1 VVFARRFNDDVI
13 ASRRMTDNSGF
24 SVLLIEDEPT
34 LRQAIADGLEAGGF
48 SVAQAADAAAGLER
62 LHAFAYDALVVDLRL
77 PDANGLD
84 VLNEALTLFPTM
96 PAVVMTGFGG
106 VSDAVTAIK
115 RGAVDFLTK
124 PFQLSQ
130 LSRVLQAAIEQQQ
143 PQENA
148 QLPAQFHSRFRFH
161 DVVGCSAPMRA
172 VFSTLELIAPMHSTI
187 LIEGETGTGKELI
200 ARTIHHNSTR
210 HDQPFVAFNAAAIP
224 DGLAEAELFGHVKGA
239 FTGAVQSRA
248 GRFELAHRG
257 TLFIDEVSTMS
268 LPLQA
273 KLLRAL
279 QDRQVERL
287 GESRSVKFDIRII
300 AATNLDLCKMVK
312 DGAFREDL
320 YYRLNVVPVRLPPL
334 RARREDIPLLA
345 QYFVRQSCEANGMPV
360 RTLGQECVRIL
371 MNHPWPGNIR
381 QLENAMEC
389 AVAMSGSEGDIT
401 PAMLPE
407 EIRQPSESR
416 LTTSVS
422 IPEEGLNFLSVVS
435 QLERELILRSL
446 ERTGGNKRK
455 AARLLQLS
463 RTTLIDKLQRLG
475 TGGDAVA

>member
-1 VVFARRFNDDVI
+1 
-13 ASRRMTDNSGF
+13 MTDNSGF

-84 VLNEALTLFPTM
+84 VLDEALTLFPTM
-96 PAVVMTGFGG
+96 RAVVMTGFGG

-148 QLPAQFHSRFRFH
+148 QLPAQLHSRFRFH
-161 DVVGCSAPMRA
+161 DIVGCSAPMRA

-224 DGLAEAELFGHVKGA
+224 DGSLKR
-239 FTGAVQSRA
+239 SSS
-248 GRFELAHRG
+248 G
-257 TLFIDEVSTMS
+257 T
-268 LPLQA
+268 
-273 KLLRAL
+273 
-279 QDRQVERL
+279 
-287 GESRSVKFDIRII
+287 
-300 AATNLDLCKMVK
+300 
-312 DGAFREDL
+312 
-320 YYRLNVVPVRLPPL
+320 
-334 RARREDIPLLA
+334 
-345 QYFVRQSCEANGMPV
+345 
-360 RTLGQECVRIL
+360 
-371 MNHPWPGNIR
+371 
-381 QLENAMEC
+381 
-389 AVAMSGSEGDIT
+389 
-401 PAMLPE
+401 
-407 EIRQPSESR
+407 
-416 LTTSVS
+416 
-422 IPEEGLNFLSVVS
+422 
-435 QLERELILRSL
+435 
-446 ERTGGNKRK
+446 
-455 AARLLQLS
+455 
-463 RTTLIDKLQRLG
+463 
-475 TGGDAVA
+475 

>member
-1 VVFARRFNDDVI
+1 
-13 ASRRMTDNSGF
+13 
-24 SVLLIEDEPT
+24 
-34 LRQAIADGLEAGGF
+34 
-48 SVAQAADAAAGLER
+48 
-62 LHAFAYDALVVDLRL
+62 
-77 PDANGLD
+77 
-84 VLNEALTLFPTM
+84 
-96 PAVVMTGFGG
+96 
-106 VSDAVTAIK
+106 
-115 RGAVDFLTK
+115 
-124 PFQLSQ
+124 
-130 LSRVLQAAIEQQQ
+130 
-143 PQENA
+143 
-148 QLPAQFHSRFRFH
+148 
-161 DVVGCSAPMRA
+161 
-172 VFSTLELIAPMHSTI
+172 
-187 LIEGETGTGKELI
+187 
-200 ARTIHHNSTR
+200 
-210 HDQPFVAFNAAAIP
+210 
-224 DGLAEAELFGHVKGA
+224 
-239 FTGAVQSRA
+239 
-248 GRFELAHRG
+248 
-257 TLFIDEVSTMS
+257 LFIDEVSTMS

-300 AATNLDLCKMVK
+300 AATNLDLRKMVK
-312 DGAFREDL
+312 EGAFREDL